1 MDAGERL
8 SSAADSGLAPAADSA
23 PAPAPAENPAAGP
36 LLIAAA
42 PNGAYKTRADHPA
55 IPLTAAQLAEAAAA
69 VLDAGA
75 RMLHLHVRDRAGR
88 HTLDAAA
95 YRAAIAAI
103 RARVGGELFLQCTS
117 EAAGVYDP
125 AAQRRAVDAII
136 DADGDG
142 DGDAGAGVDG
152 ISLAVRELAGNDA
165 DARAAAPLFGR
176 IHARGILAQYI
187 VYSAADIA
195 EYHALR
201 ARGIIPAGRHSVL
214 LVAGKREPDAGETS
228 ALDKLRRMARAL
240 PAETPWM
247 ACAFGAHEFACL
259 TAAARL
265 GGHARV
271 GFENSLV
278 LRDGR
283 RAADNRQLI
292 EQFTA
297 AGNPLRR
304 PLATEFRQAKVA
316 LGGDGDGDGDGDG

>member
-1 MDAGERL
+1 V
-8 SSAADSGLAPAADSA
+8 
-23 PAPAPAENPAAGP
+23 
-36 LLIAAA
+36 
-42 PNGAYKTRADHPA
+42 
-55 IPLTAAQLAEAAAA
+55 PLTAAQLAEAAAA

-117 EAAGVYDP
+117 EAAGVYDA

-136 DADGDG
+136 GADG
-142 DGDAGAGVDG
+142 AGIDGVDG
-152 ISLAVRELAGNDA
+152 VSLAVRELAGNDT

-176 IHARGILAQYI
+176 LHARGILAQYI

-214 LVAGKREPDAGETS
+214 LVAGKREPDAIETS

-265 GGHARV
+265 GGHARI
-271 GFENSLV
+271 G
-278 LRDGR
+278 
-283 RAADNRQLI
+283 
-292 EQFTA
+292 
-297 AGNPLRR
+297 
-304 PLATEFRQAKVA
+304 
-316 LGGDGDGDGDGDG
+316 

>member
-1 MDAGERL
+1 LDAGERL
-8 SSAADSGLAPAADSA
+8 SSAADSAPASATDPGPAAA
-23 PAPAPAENPAAGP
+23 PAPAPAENPVAGP

-55 IPLTAAQLAEAAAA
+55 IPLTAAQLAETAAA

-95 YRAAIAAI
+95 YRAAIDAI

-117 EAAGVYDP
+117 EAAGVYDA
-125 AAQRRAVDAII
+125 AAQRRAVDALIG
-136 DADGDG
+136 ADG
-142 DGDAGAGVDG
+142 AGVAGVDG

-176 IHARGILAQYI
+176 LHARGILAQYI

-214 LVAGKREPDAGETS
+214 LVAGKREPDAIEAS

-265 GGHARV
+265 GGHARI
-271 GFENSLV
+271 GFENSLL

-283 RAADNRQLI
+283 RAEDNRQLI

-297 AGNPLRR
+297 DGNPLHR
-304 PLATEFRQAKVA
+304 PLAAEFRQAKVA
-316 LGGDGDGDGDGDG
+316 LGGDGDGDG